1 MRRSLLRH
9 ALDTTATTRDCYKH
23 YYNYN
28 HFRRL
33 VQPARVNSLIQML
46 ELSYTTTAT
55 RIPLQL
61 QQLLGDM
68 AEMMNFIVAAEETIF
83 TNTHA

>member
-1 MRRSLLRH
+1 
-9 ALDTTATTRDCYKH
+9 
-23 YYNYN
+23 
-28 HFRRL
+28 